1 MTLRWVAGCMVTR
14 GLRDPRRADPA
25 QHHLD
30 IAFSSYF
37 RRCSAQDPAPRPQ
50 LALPSSTVLW
60 IALNFGSHYT
70 ARMRTIGDLIVLAF
84 FFLLRVGEYTRSSDP
99 RLTVPLRRQDIKLWR
114 NKSLLSHT
122 LPLQELEQADAVT
135 IFLDNQKNGFRG
147 ATLHHT
153 ASGNTLCP
161 VRCAARL
168 VHQIAALPESTGL
181 GTYVLPNGAVRQVTA
196 SEIRSAVQMGAVGD
210 NLEAMGYDIARIGSH
225 SLRSGG
231 ATHLKLCGYDETT
244 IKKLGRWSSNT
255 YLRYIQT
262 MIGELS
268 AGIATA
274 MSRILRFHQVS

>member
-1 MTLRWVAGCMVTR
+1 MVTH
-14 GLRDPRRADPA
+14 GLSDPRRADPA

-30 IAFSSYF
+30 VAIASYID
-37 RRCSAQDPAPRPQ
+37 RCKKEDPAPRPQ
-50 LALPSSTVLW
+50 LALPSSTILW
-60 IALNFGSHYT
+60 IALNYCFHASS
-70 ARMRTIGDLIVLAF
+70 RMRTIGDLVVLAF
-84 FFLLRVGEYTRSSDP
+84 FFLLRVGEYTTSSDP
-99 RLTVPLRRQDIKLWR
+99 RQTVPLRRQDIKLWR
-114 NKSLLSHT
+114 NKTLLSHT
-122 LPLQELEQADAVT
+122 LPLHELLQADAVT

-161 VRCAARL
+161 VKSAARL

-181 GTYVLPNGAVRQVTA
+181 GTYVDPDGAVRKVSAT
-196 SEIRSAVQMGAVGD
+196 EIRAAVQMGAAAD
-210 NLEAMGYDIARIGSH
+210 NLEAMGYDLTRIGSH

-255 YLRYIQT
+255 YLRYIQNQ
-262 MIGELS
+262 IGELT